1 MDGTH
6 ATSLLSEVTEAGLA
20 GVGEPELLRMF
31 CVGLNAERVPV
42 ARAMVM
48 IDTLHPVHE
57 GHVFRWSRGENEVK
71 PGTEYGRISEGGD
84 AAEKWSR
91 STFRHLLDTGG
102 SMLRRRIG
110 PDIAADFPIL
120 DDLRAEGQTDY
131 LALIHRFARRS
142 SARWTASTRPAT
154 TDAPGGF
161 TRRRSSRRSRRLS
174 RRWRWR

>member
-1 MDGTH
+1 
-6 ATSLLSEVTEAGLA
+6 
-20 GVGEPELLRMF
+20 MF

-57 GHVFRWSRGENEVK
+57 GHVFRWQRGENEVK

-110 PDIAADFPIL
+110 PDDRGRLPDPRGAARRGPDRLPGA
-120 DDLRAEGQTDY
+120 DPPLRGDGVIGEMDCVYSSLVDRRARRLHAG
-131 LALIHRFARRS
+131 ASWRRS
-142 SARWTASTRPAT
+142 SALAA
-154 TDAPGGF
+154 
-161 TRRRSSRRSRRLS
+161 